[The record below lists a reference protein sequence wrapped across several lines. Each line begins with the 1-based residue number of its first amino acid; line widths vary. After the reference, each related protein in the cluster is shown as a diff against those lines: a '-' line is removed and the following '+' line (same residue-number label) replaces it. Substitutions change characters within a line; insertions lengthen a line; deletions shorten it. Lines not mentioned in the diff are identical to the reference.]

1 MRTVLHV
8 VRATLVAVVVLGVA
22 LTAWAQTKPKPTTGF
37 ASLSPGEQKIARA
50 LFEAQ
55 KIDGQ
60 ATPLTLDQITARKT
74 PGKEGW
80 GPVFKSMKEQGLIVN
95 QKNLGEVVSSYEK
108 RHPEA
113 ATKTAKADKAKP
125 EKTEKMEKV
134 EKPDKPEK
142 PEKTE
147 KPGR

>member
-8 VRATLVAVVVLGVA
+8 ARATLVAVAVLGVA
-22 LTAWAQTKPKPTTGF
+22 LTAWAQTKTKATTGF
-37 ASLSPGEQKIARA
+37 ASLSPGEQKIVRA

-55 KIDGQ
+55 KTDGT
-60 ATPLTLDQITARKT
+60 ATPLTLDQIAARKT
-74 PGKEGW
+74 PGKDGW
-80 GPVFKSMKEQGLIVN
+80 GQVFKSMKEQGLLGN

-108 RHPEA
+108 RHPEVA
-113 ATKTAKADKAKP
+113 SKTTKPDKVKP
-125 EKTEKMEKV
+125 EKMEKV

-142 PEKTE
+142 PEKAE